1 MRAKIKNRPN
11 GRFRAV
17 FLFGAGM
24 NAVQL
29 RHRVEI
35 LQRVKEKDKSGATV
49 MVWRPL
55 CKVWS
60 DIRHMSG
67 SETMKHDVLSAS
79 VRASV
84 RIRWREDITPDMRV
98 KIGGKPYAIRAVI
111 PDAAK
116 RVFVDL
122 VCESLPNE
130 SNG

>member
-1 MRAKIKNRPN
+1 MK
-11 GRFRAV
+11 
-17 FLFGAGM
+17 AG
-24 NAVQL
+24 QL

-55 CKVWS
+55 CKVWA
-60 DIRHMSG
+60 DVRHISG

>member
-1 MRAKIKNRPN
+1 MK
-11 GRFRAV
+11 
-17 FLFGAGM
+17 AGL
-24 NAVQL
+24 L
-29 RHRVEI
+29 RYRVEI
-35 LQRVKEKDKSGATV
+35 IRRVKEKDSAGASV
-49 MVWRPL
+49 FAWRVL
-55 CKVWS
+55 AKVWA
-60 DIRHMSG
+60 DVRHLSG
-67 SETMKHDVLSAS
+67 RETMKHDVLSSS